1 MLNFAA
7 NLRAL
12 LLFLCLGQLDYF
24 YGLIMAVSMIC
35 GSYVGAMFAIKKG
48 VGYVKV
54 LFIVVTAI
62 LILKNAYDYLI
73 QII

>member
-1 MLNFAA
+1 
-7 NLRAL
+7 
-12 LLFLCLGQLDYF
+12 
-24 YGLIMAVSMIC
+24 MIC